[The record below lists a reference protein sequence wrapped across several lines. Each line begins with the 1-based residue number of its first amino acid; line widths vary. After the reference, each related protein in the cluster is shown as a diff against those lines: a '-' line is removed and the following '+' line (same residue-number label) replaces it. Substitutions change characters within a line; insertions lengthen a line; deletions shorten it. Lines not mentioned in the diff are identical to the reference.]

1 MQSQPG
7 SHLLLTQLGVAGGCG
22 RDLRLCKMEICGEEG
37 SGAWGISLHKE
48 DSGTQRSGQ

>member
-7 SHLLLTQLGVAGGCG
+7 SHPPLTQLGVAGGCG
-22 RDLRLCKMEICGEEG
+22 KDLGLSKMEICGEEG